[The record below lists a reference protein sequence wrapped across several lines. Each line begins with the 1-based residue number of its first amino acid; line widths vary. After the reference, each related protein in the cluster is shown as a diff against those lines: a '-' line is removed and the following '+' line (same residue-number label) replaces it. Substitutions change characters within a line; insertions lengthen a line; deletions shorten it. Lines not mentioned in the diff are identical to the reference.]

1 MIKSVMTKKIIKL
14 KENHATRTLHTKKN
28 AKKSNANRNA
38 KLRSAMIKNAINKN
52 AMIINNIQ

>member
-1 MIKSVMTKKIIKL
+1 MIKNVMTKKIIKL

-52 AMIINNIQ
+52 VMIINNIK